1 MVITPTTH
9 YAKCSALSCK
19 EPKGRQTPNNIQN
32 RVRVKL
38 GPCQA
43 AEIILHVTLRSDSCA
58 YELTKGAGNKTA
70 FELFSQNRY
79 LIISTFQAFEHYA
92 FIKQKTTPTKYP
104 SVAVKAVSM
113 ILFQPVNK
121 AIWISSEGF
130 GGFDSYKSHDVKQ
143 NFRSVPKHM
152 QCDSRQWKLHN
163 AFFGLTTSSGSARN
177 QAQMWMGFSFTNP
190 NESLTLELCH
200 PTAGDAF

>member
-1 MVITPTTH
+1 M
-9 YAKCSALSCK
+9 
-19 EPKGRQTPNNIQN
+19 
-32 RVRVKL
+32 KL

-43 AEIILHVTLRSDSCA
+43 AEIVLHVGLRSDSCA

-70 FELFSQNRY
+70 FELFSQSRY
-79 LIISTFQAFEHYA
+79 LIISTFPAFERYT

-163 AFFGLTTSSGSARN
+163 DILQPSNIFRLSKEWSANVDGLQLSKSERKAASDT
-177 QAQMWMGFSFTNP
+177 
-190 NESLTLELCH
+190 
-200 PTAGDAF
+200 

>member
-1 MVITPTTH
+1 M
-9 YAKCSALSCK
+9 
-19 EPKGRQTPNNIQN
+19 
-32 RVRVKL
+32 KL

-43 AEIILHVTLRSDSCA
+43 AEIVLHVSLRADSCA

-70 FELFSQNRY
+70 FELFAESRY
-79 LIISTFQAFEHYA
+79 LIISTFPAFERYT

-104 SVAVKAVSM
+104 SVAVKAASM

-130 GGFDSYKSHDVKQ
+130 GGFDSYRSHDVKQ

-163 AFFGLTTSSGSARN
+163 GILRPSSIFRLSKE
-177 QAQMWMGFSFTNP
+177 SSTNVDGP
-190 NESLTLELCH
+190 QLSKYK
-200 PTAGDAF
+200 

>member
-1 MVITPTTH
+1 MPGCGDRSSCQPQIW
-9 YAKCSALSCK
+9 LSCIWTN
-19 EPKGRQTPNNIQN
+19 ER
-32 RVRVKL
+32 
-38 GPCQA
+38 
-43 AEIILHVTLRSDSCA
+43 
-58 YELTKGAGNKTA
+58 AGNKIA
-70 FELFSQNRY
+70 FELFSQSRY
-79 LIISTFQAFEHYA
+79 LIISTFQAFERYA
-92 FIKQKTTPTKYP
+92 FIKQKITPTKYP

-163 AFFGLTTSSGSARN
+163 AILWPNNVFRLGKESSTNVDGLQLYRSKPKSDSWNVPSPSWACILINMFLTATSHSQTS
-177 QAQMWMGFSFTNP
+177 
-190 NESLTLELCH
+190 
-200 PTAGDAF
+200 